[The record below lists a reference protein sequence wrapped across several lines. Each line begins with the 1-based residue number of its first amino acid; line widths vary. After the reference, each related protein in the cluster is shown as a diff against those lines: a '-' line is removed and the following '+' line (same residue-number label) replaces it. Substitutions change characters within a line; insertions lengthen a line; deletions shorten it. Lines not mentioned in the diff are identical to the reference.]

1 MSTLADVRSG
11 NCPTCDGRLL
21 YDFLRFNKKYFT
33 PELFQ
38 FMTVVR
44 PPVTKKWELFLIP
57 SLMDSLDGAVFLNT
71 LLTEM
76 KPVGQ
81 INSLKHATMVR
92 CHFSLFIDLVRELEN
107 GILSEDENVLINFE
121 RISDYGEDLDIIE
134 LRNKFE
140 RIFFN
145 DSLYVDEVLLKLFI
159 IARELKF
166 QDDNAAKLS
175 LQS

>member
-1 MSTLADVRSG
+1 
-11 NCPTCDGRLL
+11 
-21 YDFLRFNKKYFT
+21 
-33 PELFQ
+33 
-38 FMTVVR
+38 MTVLR
-44 PPVTKKWELFLIP
+44 PPITKKWELFFIP
-57 SLMDSLDGAVFLNT
+57 SLMGSLDGAVFLNT

-107 GILSEDENVLINFE
+107 GILSEDENLLINFE
-121 RISDYGEDLDIIE
+121 RTERSNYGEDLDIIE

-145 DSLYVDEVLLKLFI
+145 DALYVDEVLLKLFI

-166 QDDNAAKLS
+166 ADDNAAKHS